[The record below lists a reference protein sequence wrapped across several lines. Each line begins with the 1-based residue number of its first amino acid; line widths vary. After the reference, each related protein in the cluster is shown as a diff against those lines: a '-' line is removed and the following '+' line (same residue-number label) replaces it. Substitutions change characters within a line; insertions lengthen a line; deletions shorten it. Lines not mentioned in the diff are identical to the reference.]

1 MTMKTKFAPLHILLW
16 VLLSTLFIQNVSA
29 QDRKYVTVPGDPLN
43 ARIYTLDNGLTVYM
57 TVYKDEPRIQTYIAT
72 KAGSKNDPSDATG
85 LAHYFEHMM
94 FKGTGRI
101 GTTDYSKEAPLIAS
115 VDSLFE
121 VYRKIS
127 PDDKVNRDKVYR
139 LIDSISTEASKYAI
153 PNEYDKLLAYIGAT
167 GTNAYTSLEQT
178 VYVNTIAS
186 NQLENWMLIE
196 SERFRQPVL
205 RLFHT
210 ELETIYEEHN
220 MTLTNDDVKMY
231 FAMLK
236 GLFLKHT
243 YGTQTVIGTV
253 EHLKSPSM
261 KRVREFYNNYY
272 VPNNMAICLSG
283 DFDPDKVIVLIDK
296 YFGDYP
302 KKEVVPYKFEPEDPI
317 NEPRIINVV
326 GPDAESV
333 NIAFRLGGASTP
345 DADLLPIFDMI
356 LANSAAGLIDLNLVQ
371 KQKVLS
377 ATSSAEVLMDYSF
390 ELLQGKPKEGQTL
403 DQVKDL
409 LLEQIDKIKKGEFD
423 DWLLGAIITDLK
435 LKQTKSFEK
444 NESRAQAFVES
455 FTTGQ
460 PWGKYVQKFDRYS
473 KITKK
478 DIIEFANKNFTN
490 NYVLIYKKTGKEEV
504 TEQKIKKP
512 KITKIKINRED
523 KSEFRQF
530 IESKKIEDI
539 EPVFLDYKKDITR
552 YEQKNLEVYYLK
564 NIENKTFNLYYVF
577 EMGTNN
583 DRILGVAIDYLQYLG
598 TSDYTPAQIKQEFF
612 KLGCSF
618 DVYNS
623 AEKVYVSLS
632 GLTENIEKGIALFE
646 KLLTDAQPNPEALSN
661 LVKDKVKERA
671 DNKKNQ
677 QTIFSYMVMYGIFG
691 PQSPVT
697 NVLSEDELNKLT
709 AQQLVDKIKN
719 LHNFYHHILYYG
731 SNTQTELRELIEK
744 YHKVPAAF
752 SPIPEAKVFPE
763 LATEKTVVY
772 QVEYDM
778 KQAMLFMLSQSDTYN
793 KSNESV
799 IKLYNEYF
807 GGSMN
812 AIVFQEMRESR
823 ALAYAAMSFYQNLL
837 QKKESHYYNISFIMT
852 QTDKLGEALKAFF
865 ELMDNMPDAEK
876 SFDLAK
882 SSILQSMRTERV
894 TKSDILFNYESAKR
908 LGLDYDIRQDIYK
921 QIPELKFAD
930 VKAFQEKYVKGK
942 PQVILVLGPEKSL
955 DFKMLKKYGKV
966 KKLKLKEVFG
976 Y

>member
-1 MTMKTKFAPLHILLW
+1 MTKKLKLTSLQILFLGLFALLFS
-16 VLLSTLFIQNVSA
+16 LNVSA
-29 QDRKYVTVPGDPLN
+29 QDYKYKTFDNDPLN
-43 ARIYTLDNGLTVYM
+43 TRIYTLKNGLTVYM

-94 FKGTGRI
+94 FKGTGKI
-101 GTTDYSKEAPLIAS
+101 GTTDFTREAPLIAS

-121 VYRKIS
+121 VYRQYK
-127 PDDKVNRDKVYR
+127 PEEKANREKTYR

-153 PNEYDKLLAYIGAT
+153 PNEYDKLLGYIGAT

-178 VYVNTIAS
+178 VYVNTIPS

-236 GLFLKHT
+236 GLFQKHT
-243 YGTQTVIGTV
+243 YGTQTVIGTA

-261 KRVREFYNNYY
+261 KRVREFYDNYY

-283 DFDPDKVIVLIDK
+283 DFDPDQTIAMIDK
-296 YFGDYP
+296 YFGSY
-302 KKEVVPYKFEPEDPI
+302 KQKEVIPYKFTPEDPI
-317 NEPRIINVV
+317 TEPRVITVT

-333 NIAFRLGGASTP
+333 NIAFRLQGSNSA
-345 DADLLPIFDMI
+345 DADLLPLFDMI

-377 ATSSAEVLMDYSF
+377 ASSSCEILMDYSF
-390 ELLQGKPKEGQTL
+390 ELLTGKPKKDQTL

-409 LLEQIDKIKKGEFD
+409 LLEQIEKIKKGQFD
-423 DWLLGAIITDLK
+423 DWLLDAIITDLK
-435 LKQTKSFEK
+435 LRQTKSFEK
-444 NESRAQAFVES
+444 NESRAQAYVET
-455 FTTGQ
+455 FTSGVS
-460 PWGKYVQKFDRYS
+460 WERYVDKFDRYA
-473 KITKK
+473 KITRQ
-478 DIIEFANKNFTN
+478 DIIDFANKNFNN
-490 NYVLIYKKTGKEEV
+490 NYVLIYKKTGKEE
-504 TEQKIKKP
+504 TANEKIKKP
-512 KITKIKINRED
+512 KITKIKINRDD
-523 KSEFRQF
+523 KSEFLQYV
-530 IESKKIEDI
+530 ESQKASDI
-539 EPVFLDYKKDITR
+539 DPVFINYAKDITQFK
-552 YEQKNLEVYYLK
+552 QKNLDVSYLR
-564 NIENKTFNLYYVF
+564 NRENKTFDLFYVF
-577 EMGTNN
+577 EMGSNN
-583 DRILGVAIDYLQYLG
+583 DKKLPIAIDYLEYLG
-598 TSDYTPAQIKQEFF
+598 TSKYTPEQVKQEFF

-618 DVYNS
+618 KVFNS
-623 AEKVYVSLS
+623 SDQVYVSLS

-646 KLLTDAQPNPEALSN
+646 SLLSDAQPNPEALTN
-661 LVKDKVKERA
+661 LVKDRLKERT

-677 QTIFSYMVMYGIFG
+677 QTIFQYMVMYGIFG
-691 PQSPVT
+691 SKSPVT
-697 NVLSEDELNKLT
+697 NVMSEDELNKLT
-709 AQQLVDKIKN
+709 AQELVDKIKN
-719 LHNFYHHILYYG
+719 LNKFYHHILYYG
-731 SNTQTELRELIEK
+731 SNTQDELRVLIDK
-744 YHKVPAAF
+744 YHNVPVSF
-752 SPIPEAKVFPE
+752 TPIPEETKFPE
-763 LATEKTVVY
+763 MSTDKTVVY

-778 KQAMLFMLSQSDTYN
+778 KQAMLLMLSQSEQYN
-793 KSNESV
+793 SSNEPV

-852 QTDKLGEALKAFF
+852 QTDKLGEAMKVFF
-865 ELMDNMPDAEK
+865 ELMDNMPEAEK
-876 SFDLAK
+876 SFELAK
-882 SSILQSMRTERV
+882 SSIIQAMRTERI
-894 TKSDILFNYESAKR
+894 TKSDILFNYETAKK
-908 LGLDYDIRQDIYK
+908 LGLTYDIRQDIFK
-921 QIPELKFAD
+921 QIPDLKYSD

-966 KKLKLKEVFG
+966 KKLKLKEIFG